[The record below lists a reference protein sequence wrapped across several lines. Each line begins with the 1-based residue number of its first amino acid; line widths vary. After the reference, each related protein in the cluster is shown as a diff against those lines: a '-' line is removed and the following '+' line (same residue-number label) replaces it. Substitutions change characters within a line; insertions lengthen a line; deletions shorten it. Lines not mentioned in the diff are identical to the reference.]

1 MAALNAV
8 AIVANVLVPGAG
20 LVIQNLPQIASF
32 LAGINGKCDQLSVN
46 EAHFQRV
53 SDRLHELL
61 SQLTAMETKGQLP
74 SVQVV
79 KRYAELL
86 ESFDAFLTKYMASNF
101 LARLLTQDTVLN
113 KITVFHQEVD
123 ELLVVLNLA
132 HIAQMT
138 DWRAQYDADQ
148 QIEGAKWTAL
158 LQSNRLLVDECSDAR
173 KQREAMMRLLHS
185 MQHSNNTTGGSQ
197 KQQRQLVK
205 QAFQTLQ
212 RLSHAP
218 IEAVPP
224 WFIPPEDVSVN
235 PVAFARG
242 ATASV
247 FHGMWRTHTPVV
259 VKCFDTSSSCERE
272 LDLWFGLRHP
282 HVLTLYGACHVG
294 ARPFALCE
302 VARVSLDQC
311 IVECEQPLSHEKLS
325 RWLWEAALGVQHLH
339 GQNAVHGDLKC
350 NNLLVTHDGHVKV
363 ADFGCSFHVHR
374 GDRPPRSS
382 PTMNVGENEC
392 QEEGGLRWTAPECLT
407 NSSRTFASD
416 VYALGLCFVEAA
428 TRNVPFPECTTDATV
443 KDAIRNNLL
452 PDLSRDNGIC
462 TALHSLIASMCCADP
477 SSRPSIATVVDAL
490 HDILQAAPQAATCS
504 YCASSLLATALFCHS
519 CGSVVQKPC
528 EDAPST
534 HLVDPL
540 PSQAPSLLTSEGSTT
555 TPVEVVVREYGYALK
570 SVTEEDATDDTK
582 DDASKRRLHR
592 QSLHLS
598 TSDVQSMVAN
608 DDVDSLVNLLVHGR
622 GPIQERALQA
632 LHNMTS
638 EATKLVASGVIDPL
652 VHLTTRGVTPT
663 CKELAAA
670 VLGHLAFRSADIA
683 ATIRNQGGVTALLKL
698 LRHGTFV
705 QRSFALRGLAHITAV
720 DAASCAMVV
729 ADNGLA
735 AVYDMLRGGSGQLL
749 EHAMWILAN
758 LSDEAD
764 DFALDVSVL
773 PPVVTEVEDM
783 SYDQQHHALRLLANS
798 IGVLPR
804 KITVS
809 LIPVLVTMLRRR
821 QHTHVLVLALA
832 TASYISDEFA
842 IQVVEAGAVPLLW
855 TLFQQNQHP
864 QACLVALNNV
874 AISDDCR
881 CQLSRNRGLQLGLG
895 CLVQS
900 QDPAIHTTALHL
912 CFNLA
917 LEATNR
923 EWMVELGGAGAV
935 LQLILA
941 RDDLVLLGLETL
953 ARLTLITSSIDSFVP
968 IVAWVVQQLVPRRR
982 DGTPFVDLALE
993 LLQNAIATTPG
1004 RCEEAFLSA
1013 GGVAILLK
1021 LLPKCTSHRVS
1032 AVLANVA
1039 TRAETVATIA
1049 KEPETVHI
1057 LATTAGPP
1065 SSHLERLHALRCI
1078 ANMTFF
1084 EPGVMV
1090 GVKGRGIPLMF
1101 DLLAKPRGVVQ
1112 VISVD
1117 DDDLDD
1123 IVLIRRATR
1132 ASGRASDIGAGYS
1145 VSLSPPSA
1153 IPNVANRR
1161 PRYYS
1166 KAQGIRHS
1174 NQSPII
1180 ECRSVNATVV
1190 ECGHYY
1196 YCLPCSVFS
1205 DFHVCRGSSQTQ
1217 ASCFCKQPRRGKA
1230 N

>member
-1 MAALNAV
+1 MAALNVV

-79 KRYAELL
+79 KRYSELL
-86 ESFDAFLTKYMASNF
+86 ESFDAFLTKYIASNF

-148 QIEGAKWTAL
+148 QIEGGKWTAL

-185 MQHSNNTTGGSQ
+185 MQHSNDTTGGSQ

-302 VARVSLDQC
+302 VARASLDQC
-311 IVECEQPLSHEKLS
+311 IVECEQPLSLDEKLS

-363 ADFGCSFHVHR
+363 ADFGCSFHV
-374 GDRPPRSS
+374 
-382 PTMNVGENEC
+382 
-392 QEEGGLRWTAPECLT
+392 
-407 NSSRTFASD
+407 
-416 VYALGLCFVEAA
+416 
-428 TRNVPFPECTTDATV
+428 

-452 PDLSRDNGIC
+452 PDLS
-462 TALHSLIASMCCADP
+462 P
-477 SSRPSIATVVDAL
+477 
-490 HDILQAAPQAATCS
+490 
-504 YCASSLLATALFCHS
+504 LFCHS

-570 SVTEEDATDDTK
+570 SVTEEGATDDTK

-598 TSDVQSMVAN
+598 TSDVQLMVVN

-638 EATKLVASGVIDPL
+638 DATKLVASGVIDPL
-652 VHLTTRGVTPT
+652 VLLTTR
-663 CKELAAA
+663 
-670 VLGHLAFRSADIA
+670 
-683 ATIRNQGGVTALLKL
+683 
-698 LRHGTFV
+698 
-705 QRSFALRGLAHITAV
+705 
-720 DAASCAMVV
+720 
-729 ADNGLA
+729 
-735 AVYDMLRGGSGQLL
+735 
-749 EHAMWILAN
+749 
-758 LSDEAD
+758 
-764 DFALDVSVL
+764 
-773 PPVVTEVEDM
+773 
-783 SYDQQHHALRLLANS
+783 
-798 IGVLPR
+798 
-804 KITVS
+804 
-809 LIPVLVTMLRRR
+809 
-821 QHTHVLVLALA
+821 
-832 TASYISDEFA
+832 
-842 IQVVEAGAVPLLW
+842 
-855 TLFQQNQHP
+855 
-864 QACLVALNNV
+864 
-874 AISDDCR
+874 
-881 CQLSRNRGLQLGLG
+881 
-895 CLVQS
+895 
-900 QDPAIHTTALHL
+900 
-912 CFNLA
+912 
-917 LEATNR
+917 
-923 EWMVELGGAGAV
+923 
-935 LQLILA
+935 
-941 RDDLVLLGLETL
+941 
-953 ARLTLITSSIDSFVP
+953 
-968 IVAWVVQQLVPRRR
+968 
-982 DGTPFVDLALE
+982 
-993 LLQNAIATTPG
+993 
-1004 RCEEAFLSA
+1004 
-1013 GGVAILLK
+1013 
-1021 LLPKCTSHRVS
+1021 
-1032 AVLANVA
+1032 
-1039 TRAETVATIA
+1039 
-1049 KEPETVHI
+1049 
-1057 LATTAGPP
+1057 
-1065 SSHLERLHALRCI
+1065 
-1078 ANMTFF
+1078 
-1084 EPGVMV
+1084 
-1090 GVKGRGIPLMF
+1090 
-1101 DLLAKPRGVVQ
+1101 
-1112 VISVD
+1112 
-1117 DDDLDD
+1117 
-1123 IVLIRRATR
+1123 
-1132 ASGRASDIGAGYS
+1132 
-1145 VSLSPPSA
+1145 
-1153 IPNVANRR
+1153 
-1161 PRYYS
+1161 
-1166 KAQGIRHS
+1166 
-1174 NQSPII
+1174 
-1180 ECRSVNATVV
+1180 
-1190 ECGHYY
+1190 
-1196 YCLPCSVFS
+1196 
-1205 DFHVCRGSSQTQ
+1205 
-1217 ASCFCKQPRRGKA
+1217 
-1230 N
+1230 

>member
-1 MAALNAV
+1 
-8 AIVANVLVPGAG
+8 
-20 LVIQNLPQIASF
+20 
-32 LAGINGKCDQLSVN
+32 
-46 EAHFQRV
+46 
-53 SDRLHELL
+53 
-61 SQLTAMETKGQLP
+61 
-74 SVQVV
+74 
-79 KRYAELL
+79 
-86 ESFDAFLTKYMASNF
+86 
-101 LARLLTQDTVLN
+101 
-113 KITVFHQEVD
+113 
-123 ELLVVLNLA
+123 
-132 HIAQMT
+132 
-138 DWRAQYDADQ
+138 
-148 QIEGAKWTAL
+148 
-158 LQSNRLLVDECSDAR
+158 
-173 KQREAMMRLLHS
+173 
-185 MQHSNNTTGGSQ
+185 
-197 KQQRQLVK
+197 
-205 QAFQTLQ
+205 
-212 RLSHAP
+212 
-218 IEAVPP
+218 
-224 WFIPPEDVSVN
+224 
-235 PVAFARG
+235 
-242 ATASV
+242 
-247 FHGMWRTHTPVV
+247 MWRTHTPVV

-302 VARVSLDQC
+302 VARASLDQC

-407 NSSRTFASD
+407 SSSRTFASD

-570 SVTEEDATDDTK
+570 SVTEESATDDTK

-598 TSDVQSMVAN
+598 TSDVQLMVAN

-638 EATKLVASGVIDPL
+638 DATKLVASGVIDPL
-652 VHLTTRGVTPT
+652 VLLTTRVEIYVSWSRDSHECETRATPT

-670 VLGHLAFRSADIA
+670 VLGHLAFRRADIA

-749 EHAMWILAN
+749 EHAMWVLAN

-804 KITVS
+804 KITVT

-821 QHTHVLVLALA
+821 QHTHVLVQALA
-832 TASYISDEFA
+832 TAAYISDEFA
-842 IQVVEAGAVPLLW
+842 TQVVEAGAVPLLW

-881 CQLSRNRGLQLGLG
+881 
-895 CLVQS
+895 
-900 QDPAIHTTALHL
+900 
-912 CFNLA
+912 
-917 LEATNR
+917 
-923 EWMVELGGAGAV
+923 
-935 LQLILA
+935 
-941 RDDLVLLGLETL
+941 
-953 ARLTLITSSIDSFVP
+953 IDSFVP
-968 IVAWVVQQLVPRRR
+968 IVAWVVQQLAPRRR
-982 DGTPFVDLALE
+982 DGTPFVDRALE
-993 LLQNAIATTPG
+993 LLQNVLATTPS

-1039 TRAETVATIA
+1039 TRAETVGTMA

-1101 DLLAKPRGVVQ
+1101 DLLAKPREPQGRRAELQTLALAILFHLAHHPPFQTLLIDDPAVIRKLRAFAAQTNRPSSNVALSTLRLLNVGTATTAFHAPFSATSIYAVAVAKLKRAVFASNQDEEKQIESLATVLPLLQHPKTRRRALDVLTQQIPHGIKPEDIVASKEAFETILAALGATPTRLSALRVVALI
-1112 VISVD
+1112 VDHMDSKLLSPILHERMHPPLMYITKHGRSEAERSMATEAVMTLGCHGDRKSSVM
-1117 DDDLDD
+1117 DDL
-1123 IVLIRRATR
+1123 IPESR
-1132 ASGRASDIGAGYS
+1132 
-1145 VSLSPPSA
+1145 SLLDE
-1153 IPNVANRR
+1153 
-1161 PRYYS
+1161 Y
-1166 KAQGIRHS
+1166 
-1174 NQSPII
+1174 
-1180 ECRSVNATVV
+1180 
-1190 ECGHYY
+1190 
-1196 YCLPCSVFS
+1196 
-1205 DFHVCRGSSQTQ
+1205 
-1217 ASCFCKQPRRGKA
+1217 
-1230 N
+1230 

>member
-1 MAALNAV
+1 MAALNVV

-79 KRYAELL
+79 KRYSELL
-86 ESFDAFLTKYMASNF
+86 ESFDAFLTKYIASNF

-185 MQHSNNTTGGSQ
+185 MQHSNDTTGVSQ

-302 VARVSLDQC
+302 VARASLDQC
-311 IVECEQPLSHEKLS
+311 IVECEQPLSLDEKLS

-350 NNLLVTHDGHVKV
+350 NNLFVTHDGHVKV
-363 ADFGCSFHVHR
+363 ADFGCSFHV
-374 GDRPPRSS
+374 
-382 PTMNVGENEC
+382 
-392 QEEGGLRWTAPECLT
+392 
-407 NSSRTFASD
+407 
-416 VYALGLCFVEAA
+416 
-428 TRNVPFPECTTDATV
+428 

-452 PDLSRDNGIC
+452 PDLS
-462 TALHSLIASMCCADP
+462 P
-477 SSRPSIATVVDAL
+477 
-490 HDILQAAPQAATCS
+490 
-504 YCASSLLATALFCHS
+504 LFCHS

-540 PSQAPSLLTSEGSTT
+540 PSQALSLLTSEGSTT
-555 TPVEVVVREYGYALK
+555 TPVEVVVREYGYAFK
-570 SVTEEDATDDTK
+570 SVTEEGAIDDTK

-598 TSDVQSMVAN
+598 TSDVQLMVAN

-638 EATKLVASGVIDPL
+638 DATKLVASGVIDPL
-652 VHLTTRGVTPT
+652 VLLTTRGATPT

-804 KITVS
+804 KITVT

-821 QHTHVLVLALA
+821 QHTHVLVQALA
-832 TASYISDEFA
+832 TAAYISDEFA
-842 IQVVEAGAVPLLW
+842 TQVVEAGAVPLLW

-917 LEATNR
+917 LEPTNR
-923 EWMVELGGAGAV
+923 EWMVEV
-935 LQLILA
+935 LILA

-993 LLQNAIATTPG
+993 LLQNALATTPG

-1039 TRAETVATIA
+1039 TRAETVGTMA

-1101 DLLAKPRGVVQ
+1101 DLLAKPRDIVASKEAFETILAALGATPTRLSALRVVALI
-1112 VISVD
+1112 VDHMDSKLLSPILHERMHPPLMYITKHGRSEAERSMATEAVMTLGCHDDRKSSVM
-1117 DDDLDD
+1117 DDL
-1123 IVLIRRATR
+1123 IPESR
-1132 ASGRASDIGAGYS
+1132 
-1145 VSLSPPSA
+1145 SLLDE
-1153 IPNVANRR
+1153 
-1161 PRYYS
+1161 Y
-1166 KAQGIRHS
+1166 
-1174 NQSPII
+1174 
-1180 ECRSVNATVV
+1180 
-1190 ECGHYY
+1190 
-1196 YCLPCSVFS
+1196 
-1205 DFHVCRGSSQTQ
+1205 
-1217 ASCFCKQPRRGKA
+1217 
-1230 N
+1230 